1 VIRAQASNRPARNG
15 RVPSPPDR
23 PRRRLAARL
32 AVQLL
37 LLALTAACSAP
48 GAGGANL
55 AQGSGSAP
63 AETASG
69 ASPAGAAPATGS
81 GAQPAADP
89 AADTAAL
96 AAKSLLEAAL
106 AGAVAGGSKPGT
118 DQLRAAVAAAGFPPD
133 RVETT
138 AGRTPTGLAAD
149 TVEVAVQ
156 SGRNCV
162 IAQLRNGSVTTGI
175 LPVLAGG
182 GCLVGARGTH

>member
-1 VIRAQASNRPARNG
+1 VIRAQASNRLARNG

-32 AVQLL
+32 TVQLL

-89 AADTAAL
+89 AAL

-133 RVETT
+133 RVEAT